1 MGDKTLLPNGEG
13 KELIFK
19 MCFTSPPTWENHIAF
34 LEDYNQNMDRVI
46 KSNFY

>member
-1 MGDKTLLPNGEG
+1 MGDKPLTNVEG
-13 KELIFK
+13 KELIFN
-19 MCFTSPPTWENHIAF
+19 MCFTSPPKWEKHIAF